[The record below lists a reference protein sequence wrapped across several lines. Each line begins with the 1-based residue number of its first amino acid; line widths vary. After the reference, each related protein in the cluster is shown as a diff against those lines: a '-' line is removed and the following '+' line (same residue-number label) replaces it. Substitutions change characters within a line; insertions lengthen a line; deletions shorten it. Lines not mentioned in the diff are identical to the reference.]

1 MNELIRESG
10 NIKIVLMAEDDE
22 DDRFVM
28 GDAFTAVHSR
38 GELRFVNDGEEL
50 MEYLLRRGKFA
61 DPELAPRP
69 SLILLD
75 LNMPKRDG
83 REVLPEIKT
92 NPNLAD
98 IPIVIWTTSTL
109 EEDRVMCQKAG
120 ANAYMTK
127 PDNYSELE
135 NAVRMLSEKWLLD
148 L

>member
-28 GDAFTAVHSR
+28 GDAFTAVHYR

-109 EEDRVMCQKAG
+109 EEDRIMCQKAG

-127 PDNYSELE
+127 PDNFSELE
-135 NAVRMLSEKWLLD
+135 NAVRKLSEKWLLY